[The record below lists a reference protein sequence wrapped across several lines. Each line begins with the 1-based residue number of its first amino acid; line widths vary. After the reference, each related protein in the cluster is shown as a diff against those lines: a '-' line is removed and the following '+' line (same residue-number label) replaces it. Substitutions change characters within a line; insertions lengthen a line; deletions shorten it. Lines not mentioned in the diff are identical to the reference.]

1 MAKEKEKKAQEQ
13 ETAVVNLDD
22 LRLDNMLGDTSAID
36 ALAEIE
42 KEKDEKKKREAKEAI
57 CIAVYYNRKT
67 RAELRKRRA
76 EDDVT
81 KEELTESKTL
91 LEQLLGVETEI
102 KDGKLVP
109 TKKSIPADQRIT
121 PMEYRKKKD
130 ELRESVRKKMN
141 EIDKGHSKN
150 LEELRNSYEGRY
162 RCWWD

>member
-121 PMEYRKKKD
+121 PTEYRKKKD

-141 EIDKGHSKN
+141 EIDKGHSKD

-162 RCWWD
+162 RYWWD